1 MNNFFN
7 ERISRFKELEVQ
19 YGKRSG
25 TFTVI
30 RIILFIFFL
39 ALWIFLLNESLF
51 SPFLIT
57 LVLFPFVFGFVVN
70 RHKRI
75 NYKQQFNQHLVLIN
89 EEEVNRLEFKPRH
102 FSNGPAHLNEAH
114 SYTGDLDIFGPKSLY
129 HFINRTATPS
139 GEETLADWLKAPSGK
154 EEIVERQ
161 ESIAEL
167 SEQID
172 WRQEI
177 QATELEISHSG
188 SLNLFM
194 EWLKKPSARINNVVI
209 YLMPLLMVLTIILWI
224 TGAVSFY
231 VPAAILLINGYIIG
245 KYAKTTH
252 HLSEVT
258 ENGLATLKKY
268 RHILFLIEGREF
280 KSAKLRKIQQLFNDD
295 GYKAS
300 GALKNLE
307 RILEFLDARSNM
319 FYHIL
324 NIIFLI
330 DLHLIVRAESWRSRN
345 NTLVSHWFDA
355 IGELEALCSFAGFHF
370 AGENLTFP
378 VIRDEPYHFEA
389 KNLGHPLISDK
400 ERVNND
406 YLISGKGAVHIITGS
421 NMSGKSTFLRT
432 VCINAVIAYAGGPVC
447 AEKLELSIM
456 QVFTSM
462 RTHDDLEAHV
472 SSFYAEL
479 KRIRQLLNKL
489 KDEPEPVLFA
499 LDEVLKGTNSH
510 DRQAGAAALTRQLHQ
525 QNCMGMISTHDLEL
539 GEMAKESQEIKNF
552 SFNSDITDDKII
564 FDYKIHEGICRSFNA
579 SKLMQQMGIDLN
591 AE

>member
-1 MNNFFN
+1 MNKFFN
-7 ERISRFKELEVQ
+7 ERISRFRQLEIE
-19 YGKRSG
+19 YGKKSG

-51 SPFLIT
+51 SLFLLT
-57 LVLFPFVFGFVVN
+57 LVLFPFIFGFVVN
-70 RHKRI
+70 RHKKI
-75 NYKQQFNQHLVLIN
+75 NYKQKFNQHLVIIN
-89 EEEVNRLEFKPRH
+89 EEEVNRLEFKPQH
-102 FSNGPAHLNEAH
+102 LSNGSAHLDEFH
-114 SYTGDLDIFGPKSLY
+114 DYTGDLDIFGPGSLY

-139 GEETLADWLKAPSGK
+139 GEKTLADWLKAPACK
-154 EEIVERQ
+154 DEIIERQ

-167 SEQID
+167 NEQVD

-177 QATELEISHSG
+177 QATELAISHSG
-188 SLNLFM
+188 SLSLFI
-194 EWLKKPSARINNVVI
+194 EWLKEPSARINKMI
-209 YLMPLLMVLTIILWI
+209 IFLMPLLMVLTIILWI
-224 TGAVSFY
+224 TGTVSFY

-245 KYAKTTH
+245 KYSKTTH

-280 KSAKLRKIQQLFNDD
+280 KAAKLRNIQQLFNDG

-300 GALKNLE
+300 RALKKLE

-324 NIIFLI
+324 NFIFLI
-330 DLHLIVRAESWRSRN
+330 DLHLIARAENWRSKN
-345 NTLVSHWFDA
+345 KEFVSHWFDA
-355 IGELEALCSFAGFHF
+355 IGELEALCSFAGYYF
-370 AGENLTFP
+370 AGENLSFP
-378 VIRDEPYHFEA
+378 VISDQQYYFEA
-389 KNLGHPLISDK
+389 KNLGHPLISLK
-400 ERVNND
+400 ERVNNN

-447 AEKLELSIM
+447 AKKLQLSIM
-456 QVFTSM
+456 HVFTSM

-479 KRIRQLLNKL
+479 KRIRNLLNKL
-489 KDEPEPVLFA
+489 KDQAEPVLFA

-510 DRQAGAAALTRQLHQ
+510 DRQAGAAALTRQLHE

-539 GEMAKESQEIKNF
+539 GALAGEAQEIKNF
-552 SFNSDITDDKII
+552 SFNSDIIDDRII
-564 FDYKIHEGICRSFNA
+564 FDYKINNGICRSFNA
-579 SKLMQQMGIDLN
+579 SKLMQQMGIDMN
-591 AE
+591 S